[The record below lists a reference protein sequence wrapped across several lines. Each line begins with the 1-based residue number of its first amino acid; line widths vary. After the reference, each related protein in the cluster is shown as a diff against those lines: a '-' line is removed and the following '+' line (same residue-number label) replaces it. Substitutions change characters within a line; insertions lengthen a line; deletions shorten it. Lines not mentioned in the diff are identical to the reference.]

1 MSILDLKAAY
11 ALNVL
16 ILAPVLVSIYSD
28 VNAPIR
34 ALQGTIEI
42 SEGLRLL
49 VASLWSAILL
59 LSLAGFFWPNLFI
72 PVLILQVVYKSL
84 FLLTYCIPKLRAG
97 KVEDVPIG
105 LSISFLLIV
114 LTYPIAIFYGF
125 TAQ

>member
-1 MSILDLKAAY
+1 MGILGLKAAY

-16 ILAPVLVSIYSD
+16 ILAPVLVSMYSD
-28 VNAPIR
+28 VKAPIR
-34 ALQGTIEI
+34 AFQGTIEN

-59 LSLAGFFWPNLFI
+59 LSLAGFFWPNLFL

-97 KVEDVPIG
+97 KVENVPIG

-114 LTYPIAIFYGF
+114 LTYPILIFYGLR
-125 TAQ
+125 AN

>member
-1 MSILDLKAAY
+1 MGILFLKAAY

-16 ILAPVLVSIYSD
+16 ILAPVLVSMYSD

-34 ALQGTIEI
+34 ALQGTIEN

-59 LSLAGFFWPNLFI
+59 LSLAGFFWPKLFL
-72 PVLILQVVYKSL
+72 PVLIMQVVYKSL

-97 KVEDVPIG
+97 KVKNVPIG
-105 LSISFLLIV
+105 LSVSFLLIV
-114 LTYPIAIFYGF
+114 VTYPILIFYGF
-125 TAQ
+125 SAN